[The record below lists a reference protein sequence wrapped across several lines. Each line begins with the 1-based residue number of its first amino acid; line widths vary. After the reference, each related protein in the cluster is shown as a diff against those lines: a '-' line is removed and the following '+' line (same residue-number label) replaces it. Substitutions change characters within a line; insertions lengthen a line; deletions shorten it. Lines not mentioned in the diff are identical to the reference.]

1 MEKKIREFLNTKLL
15 AKDIK
20 YIEKVE
26 STQTEAKKLAEQGT
40 ENGTLVITNNQTNGM
55 GTQNRKWISSEGKNI
70 TFTLIL
76 YPKCKLTAL
85 DSLTIDIA
93 KCLVDSI
100 SSLYGYELYIKSPN
114 DIMYNNKK
122 MGGILTQ
129 VVTSGE
135 KIKYLLIGIGMNINE
150 INFPNEIKD
159 IATSM
164 AMEFKSIFSREEI
177 IGEFLNRFEKYCEE
191 KGIV

>member
-1 MEKKIREFLNTKLL
+1 M
-15 AKDIK
+15 
-20 YIEKVE
+20 
-26 STQTEAKKLAEQGT
+26 
-40 ENGTLVITNNQTNGM
+40 VITNNQTNGI
-55 GTQNRKWISSEGKNI
+55 GTQNRKWISSEGKNL

-76 YPKCKLTAL
+76 YPKCKLSEL

-100 SSLYGYELYIKSPN
+100 CSLYGYELHIKSPN